1 MNGLEC
7 SEIMYSDYLEN
18 RRFDS
23 EFYLKNDLLMLN
35 LMRKKFN
42 VAYLENY
49 ADITDGIHE
58 SIIYSK
64 TSGIN
69 LISVCFKA
77 CLIVQMF

>member
-35 LMRKKFN
+35 LMREKF
-42 VAYLENY
+42 
-49 ADITDGIHE
+49 IW
-58 SIIYSK
+58 
-64 TSGIN
+64 
-69 LISVCFKA
+69 
-77 CLIVQMF
+77 